1 MTSNGRAIQ
10 TFYGLASTPPVEKDD
25 TVTSPTYILVHGA
38 WGGAWCWRDVGAEL
52 DRRGVAW
59 RAVDLPS
66 SRNGAAPTT
75 GLAEDAA
82 AVAAIADDDG
92 PYVLVAHSYGGAVV
106 SEVASRITGLQRCI
120 YVAALIPSLGES
132 TTDASRRVRVRTL
145 LDDAIEVDGDFLRL
159 NPALARKALYD
170 DCAPEVATWA
180 VDQLSTQ
187 TLASFR
193 SPRES
198 PKAQTE
204 SIYVRCTNDH
214 AVDPELQ
221 QLMSEECDFA
231 LSLTSE
237 HSPFLSRPSEFCD
250 AILN

>member
-1 MTSNGRAIQ
+1 
-10 TFYGLASTPPVEKDD
+10 V
-25 TVTSPTYILVHGA
+25 
-38 WGGAWCWRDVGAEL
+38 EL
-52 DRRGVAW
+52 DQRGISW

-66 SRNGAAPTT
+66 SRNGADPST

-82 AVAAIADDDG
+82 AVVALADGDG

-106 SEVASRITGLQRCI
+106 SEAASRIPNLERCI

-132 TTDASRRVRVRTL
+132 ATDVSRRIRVRTL
-145 LDDAIEVDGDFLRL
+145 LDDAIQVDGGFLRL
-159 NPALARKALYD
+159 SPTLAGNALYD
-170 DCAPEVATWA
+170 DCTPEVSKWA

-187 TLASFR
+187 TIASFR
-193 SPRES
+193 SHRES
-198 PKAQTE
+198 EKARTE

-231 LSLTSE
+231 MSLESE
-237 HSPFLSRPSEFCD
+237 HSPFLSQPSTFCD
-250 AILN
+250 VILS